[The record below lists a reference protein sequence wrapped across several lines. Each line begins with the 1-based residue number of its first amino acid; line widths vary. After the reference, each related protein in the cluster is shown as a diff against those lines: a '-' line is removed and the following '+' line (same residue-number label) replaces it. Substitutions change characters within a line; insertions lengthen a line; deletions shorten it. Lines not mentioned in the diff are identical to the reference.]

1 MPPRNLALAIHEC
14 KNLPEPAKVIPKVV
28 KRITNNNGE
37 RLVLT
42 SVTKDGFIGDKY
54 TTLTLYKEI
63 NLAKGLNSYQKLEE
77 KIVSRLKGA
86 VKSMEKKV
94 FDRDGKEVSSLYI
107 FDNLFSLSSPELSL
121 YVKRE
126 PLYGT
131 MDNFVSINTKGPNNI
146 NIENIRPEAKRFFK
160 LLGEGKL
167 GKLFFE
173 KNK

>member
-1 MPPRNLALAIHEC
+1 MPPRNLALAMQEC
-14 KNLPEPAKVIPKVV
+14 RNMPKPAKVIPKVV
-28 KRITNNNGE
+28 KRMTNNKGE

-42 SVTKDGFIGDKY
+42 SMTKDGFVGDKY
-54 TTLTLYKEI
+54 TTLTLYKEN

-94 FDRDGKEVSSLYI
+94 FDRDGKEVSSFYI

-121 YVKRE
+121 HVKRE
-126 PLYGT
+126 PCYGT
-131 MDNFVSINTKGPNNI
+131 MDNFVSINTEGPNSI
-146 NIENIRPEAKRFFK
+146 NIKNIRPEAKRFFK

-167 GKLFFE
+167 ENLFFE

>member
-1 MPPRNLALAIHEC
+1 MPPRPIGAAIGAALREP
-14 KNLPEPAKVIPKVV
+14 KPKKTLPKIV
-28 KRITNNNGE
+28 KRFTTGKGDRFI
-37 RLVLT
+37 LT
-42 SVTKDGFIGDKY
+42 SVTKDSPLSKD

-63 NLAKGLNSYQKLEE
+63 ILAKGLKSYQKLEE

-94 FDRDGKEVSSLYI
+94 FDRDGKEVSSFYI

-121 YVKRE
+121 HVKRE
-126 PLYGT
+126 PCYGT
-131 MDNFVSINTKGPNNI
+131 MDNFVSINTEGPNSI
-146 NIENIRPEAKRFFK
+146 NIKNIRPEAKRFFK

-167 GKLFFE
+167 ENLFFE